1 MTSIVTTAPGSKRG
15 TAANRPPQKNRRRHP
30 RVPVGLPVE
39 VHIADSAKTI
49 VVELVDIAKAGV
61 RFRSLGEEVK
71 VGQRATFTFTVE
83 GQGNCSAEGQ
93 VARVHS
99 GNEFIVVL
107 EKANPKFRDFVLS
120 LTK

>member
-1 MTSIVTTAPGSKRG
+1 M
-15 TAANRPPQKNRRRHP
+15 AANRPQQKNRRRHK
-30 RVPVGLPVE
+30 RVLVGLPVE
-39 VHIADSAKTI
+39 VHIGEKTKTI

-61 RFRSLGEEVK
+61 RFRSLGEEVT
-71 VGQRATFTFTVE
+71 VGERATFTFTVE
-83 GQGNCSAEGQ
+83 GQGNCSAEGK
-93 VARVHS
+93 VARVHA